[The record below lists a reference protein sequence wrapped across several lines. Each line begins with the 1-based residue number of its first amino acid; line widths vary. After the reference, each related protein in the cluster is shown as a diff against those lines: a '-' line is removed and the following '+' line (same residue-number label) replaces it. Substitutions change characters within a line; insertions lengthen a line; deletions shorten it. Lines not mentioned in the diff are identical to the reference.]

1 MAKWISNRATL
12 ALWIAGWFVGAGAGT
27 LTAQAPAD
35 TVAYNRQV
43 QLSEEFLTAFAAGD
57 LGQQR
62 ETLRQLRQAVETS
75 TAGPNV
81 YSLAEINLALRDLD
95 VALAT
100 TPENLQLANR
110 ALEQLLLAEQQQLAD
125 NQAEAAQSYAA
136 AIRMAHAV
144 YGPRA
149 YFTLLLQIFAARS
162 LASSETDIDQALA
175 RLHAALADLEAIGLA
190 DSQLYCLT
198 MTSICVTY
206 GMRKDY
212 ENGTRFGQ
220 LAIEVHQ
227 RRQTNFGSK
236 YAEIVSQQASMLNSL
251 GKSQQ
256 TLETTRA
263 ALQTALPNVGVDARF
278 TMRIF
283 REYAVAKIRLNDPE
297 NVSAAFDH
305 SFALAD
311 AIPGCPDDTKLTILN
326 EHLDFL
332 KSVGDEARIEQVN
345 QQIDKVRGYKL
356 QPSRYSDPK

>member
-1 MAKWISNRATL
+1 MAKWISLRAAL
-12 ALWIAGWFVGAGAGT
+12 ALLIAGWSVGAGE
-27 LTAQAPAD
+27 LSAQAPVD
-35 TVAYNRQV
+35 TIAYDRQV
-43 QLSEEFLTAFAAGD
+43 QLAEDFLTAFAAGD

-62 ETLRQLRQAVETS
+62 ETLRQLRQAVEAS

-100 TPENLQLANR
+100 TPENLELAKR
-110 ALEQLLLAEQQQLAD
+110 SLEQMLLAEQQHQAD
-125 NQAEAAQSYAA
+125 NQAEAAQSYDA
-136 AIRMAHAV
+136 AIRMASAV
-144 YGPRA
+144 YGPRS
-149 YFTLLLQIFAARS
+149 YFTLLLRIFAARN
-162 LASSETDIDQALA
+162 LASSEADIDQTLA

-190 DSQLYCLT
+190 DSHLYCLT
-198 MTSICVTY
+198 MTSICVAY
-206 GMRKDY
+206 GMRKDF
-212 ENGTRFGQ
+212 ENATRFGQ
-220 LAIEVHQ
+220 SAIEIHQ
-227 RRQTNFGSK
+227 RRQTNFGSN
-236 YAEIVSQQASMLNSL
+236 YAQIVSQQANMLNSL

-256 TLETTRA
+256 SLQTTRA

-278 TMRIF
+278 SMRIF
-283 REYAVAKIRLNDPE
+283 REYAIAKIRLNDPE

-332 KSVGDEARIEQVN
+332 NSVGDQNRIAAVK